1 MAASLTEAKNMWST
15 TTDYN
20 SPWLKLLSVI
30 ATVVAGWAIS
40 WGLSGAWEQMV
51 GYSSVITAL
60 TTILVLLTL
69 YFCFS
74 YVITQTSI
82 LN

>member
-1 MAASLTEAKNMWST
+1 MMTSLTEVKNMWST

-20 SPWLKLLSVI
+20 SPWLKLFSVI
-30 ATVVAGWAIS
+30 ATVVVGWAIS
-40 WGLSGAWEQMV
+40 WELSGAWEEMF
-51 GYSSVITAL
+51 GYSSVITVL

-74 YVITQTSI
+74 YVITQTSK